1 MSPLPP
7 PSSLP
12 PESGHES
19 PDGDVTPSPT
29 GTSTGTAPPASGIR
43 GVQPLASVLKTL
55 EMLDF
60 LGASPTPLRLAD
72 VTRQLGGNRATLYQR
87 LVTLVNAGWVEVD
100 ELGQYRL
107 AMHATH
113 IGEAAL
119 RHASLGDRSR
129 GILQALAHETGE
141 SASIAMLDGAQVR
154 IVQRAESDSVLKAKL
169 QVGAV
174 LSLDG
179 SASGRILAAFLP
191 RERLALLA
199 GSAAKMPSAAMLREV
214 RAAGHALSSGR
225 DMPEVMA
232 LAVPV
237 YDARGLCNGAL
248 SLVGPASRFNADALL
263 GSLHKAAAGLESLHG
278 R

>member
-1 MSPLPP
+1 MPTPP
-7 PSSLP
+7 IPT
-12 PESGHES
+12 PE
-19 PDGDVTPSPT
+19 PT
-29 GTSTGTAPPASGIR
+29 EPAAGAAIR
-43 GVQPLASVLKTL
+43 GVKPLASVLKTL

-60 LGASPTPLRLAD
+60 LGAAPGPMRLAD

-87 LVTLVNAGWVEVD
+87 LVTLVQAGWVEVD
-100 ELGQYRL
+100 EQGQYRL

-141 SASIAMLDGAQVR
+141 SASIAMLDGARVR
-154 IVQRAESDSVLKAKL
+154 IAQRAEADGVLKAKL

-191 RERLALLA
+191 QERIAMLESQGARFPA
-199 GSAAKMPSAAMLREV
+199 PAMLREV

-237 YDARGLCNGAL
+237 YDAQGVCNGAL
-248 SLVGPASRFNADALL
+248 SLVGPASRFDANTLL
-263 GSLHKAAAGLESLHG
+263 PALNRAAAGLESLHG